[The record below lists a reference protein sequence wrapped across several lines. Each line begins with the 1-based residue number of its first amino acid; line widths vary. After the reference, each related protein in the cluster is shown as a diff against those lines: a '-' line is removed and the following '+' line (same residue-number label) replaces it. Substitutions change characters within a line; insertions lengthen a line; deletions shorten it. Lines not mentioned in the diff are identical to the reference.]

1 MGPVIS
7 AQQNG
12 RIFKAIRN
20 GQDEGAKLALGGDD
34 PAVGGFFVPPTV
46 FVDVDNQMSL
56 AQDEI
61 FGPVASIIP
70 FDTEQDAIR
79 KTNDSR
85 YSLAG
90 AVWTRDIDRAHRVA
104 SAVRSGTVWVNTF
117 GHTDNRLPWG
127 GFGKDSGLGR
137 DLGKDALDN
146 YIDLKTVWL
155 QLSSM
160 AQSQHHIKATTRQ
173 TPSCNGELLL

>member
-1 MGPVIS
+1 
-7 AQQNG
+7 
-12 RIFKAIRN
+12 
-20 GQDEGAKLALGGDD
+20 
-34 PAVGGFFVPPTV
+34 
-46 FVDVDNQMSL
+46 MSL

-70 FDTEQDAIR
+70 FDTEQDAISIA
-79 KTNDSR
+79 NDSR

-117 GHTDNRLPWG
+117 GHTDTRLPWG

-137 DLGKDALDN
+137 DLGKAALDN
-146 YIDLKTVWL
+146 YTDLKTVWL

-160 AQSQHHIKATTRQ
+160 AQS
-173 TPSCNGELLL
+173 